1 MAWPLRMVVY
11 LETWKTVAAGLIGG
25 MGLLLYGMFIMSEGL
40 QKVAGHRLRSVLSNL
55 TRNRFAAF
63 LVGIVLTIFFQSS
76 TATSVILVG
85 LANASII
92 TLKQSLGVILGAGIG
107 TTVTAQLIALKVTEI
122 SFPIVGI
129 GATIIFFAKRDR
141 YKRIGQVFLGFGLL
155 FLGLKVMAT
164 TMQPLKDEPGF
175 RQMLLCASNY
185 PLLAIVGSTI
195 FTFLVHSSA
204 AAIGIIMI
212 MAMQGLVSLHST
224 IYLILGANIGTSFT
238 ALLSCLGSSREAQ
251 RVAIANL
258 LFKIV
263 IVLILLPFITPF
275 ANLIIKLS
283 SSPGYQAANAHTLY
297 NICQAILF
305 LPFIDQLAKLL
316 KKIIPD
322 KQTAKDKQLKPQYLN
337 ERFITK
343 PAIGL
348 GLAAKEI
355 NNASDQVYD
364 MICSTIN
371 IFGKSDIALL
381 KKTNR
386 KEEYLDLLCKSST
399 NYLTQILR
407 QPLSREEFNRCM
419 SYLNITNDLENIGD
433 IIERDITHIATSK
446 ITNGSQ
452 FSQAGWQ
459 EIQQMHKNLCD
470 LMRMANLAFVA
481 GDCVLADQAIK
492 NCPKLA
498 SMERKLRVQHFNR
511 LMEGTSKS
519 IATSS
524 LHLDLINSF
533 LRISEHIN
541 NICQQIITKGDLS
554 VTLFSHHEQDPPSNE
569 DQICFTH

>member
-1 MAWPLRMVVY
+1 M
-11 LETWKTVAAGLIGG
+11 ETWETVITGFIGG
-25 MGLLLYGMFIMSEGL
+25 MGLLLYGMYIMSEGL
-40 QKVAGHRLRSVLSNL
+40 QKVAGHRLRTILGNL
-55 TRNRFAAF
+55 TRNRFAAV
-63 LVGIVLTIFFQSS
+63 LVGIVLTVFFQSS
-76 TATSVILVG
+76 TATTVILVG

-92 TLKQSLGVILGAGIG
+92 TLQQSLGVILGAGIG

-141 YKRIGQVFLGFGLL
+141 YRRIGQILLGFGLL
-155 FLGLKVMAT
+155 FLGLQVMAT
-164 TMQPLKDEPGF
+164 TMQPLKDEPLF
-175 RQMLLCASNY
+175 RQMLLGAGNY
-185 PLLAIVGSTI
+185 PLLAIIGSTI

-212 MAMQGLVSLHST
+212 MAMQGLVSLHPT

-238 ALLSCLGSSREAQ
+238 ALLSSLGSSREAQ
-251 RVAIANL
+251 RVAIANF

-263 IVLILLPFITPF
+263 IVVILLPFITPF
-275 ANLIIKLS
+275 ANLITKLS

-297 NICQAILF
+297 NIFQAILF
-305 LPFIDQLAKLL
+305 LPFINQLAKLL
-316 KKIIPD
+316 KKIFPD
-322 KQTAKDKQLKPQYLN
+322 KQTAEEKQLKPRYLD

-348 GLAAKEI
+348 GLASKEI

-371 IFGKSDIALL
+371 IFDRGDVVLL
-381 KKTNR
+381 KEING
-386 KEEYLDLLCKSST
+386 KEEYLDMLCKNLT

-407 QPLSREEFNRCM
+407 KPLSREEFNRCM
-419 SYLNITNDLENIGD
+419 SYMNIINDLENIGD

-452 FSQAGWQ
+452 FSQAGWK
-459 EIQQMHKNLCD
+459 EIQQMHQNLCN
-470 LMRMANLAFVA
+470 LMRMANLAFISS
-481 GDCVLADQAIK
+481 DSDLAYQAIK

-498 SMERKLRVQHFNR
+498 LMERKLRVQHFNR
-511 LMEGTSKS
+511 LMEGTANS

-524 LHLDLINSF
+524 IHLDLISSF
-533 LRISEHIN
+533 LRMSEHIN
-541 NICQQIITKGDLS
+541 NICQQIITRGDVS
-554 VTLFSHHEQDPPSNE
+554 STLFSHHEQDLQSNE